1 MDAFL
6 RSDVMWP
13 LKAIACLLVGLVT
26 ALPLLFMPKSWLAR
40 MSRYPTLGPNG
51 LTAWGIVLFYG
62 GIALIAVGQLI
73 AGWII
78 WVMGVIFDVL
88 DGRSAK
94 AMEQFHVPR
103 SERSIRFGKVFD
115 PAADKIKY
123 LPPIAAL
130 AWYAYVSGWPV
141 WPMIACDVLGTLM
154 RPPFGL
160 LSRWQRA
167 TEAMAPGKFKALFQA
182 SGLIASAP
190 LLLAWYRDPIVP
202 NILMYAAS
210 VSSVLSVGSRFRT
223 TSAIDRWL
231 KFLGKRYFSH
241 DDVL

>member
-1 MDAFL
+1 MDEFL

-13 LKAIACLLVGLVT
+13 FKAAACLLVGLAT

-40 MSRYPTLGPNG
+40 LSRYPTLGPNG

-62 GIALIAVGQLI
+62 GIVLATKGQLTI
-73 AGWII
+73 GWIV
-78 WVMGVIFDVL
+78 WVMGVIFDVM

-94 AMEQFHVPR
+94 AMKQFHVPR
-103 SERSIRFGKVFD
+103 SARSIRIGKVFD

-130 AWYAYVSGWPV
+130 AWYAYLSGWPI
-141 WPMIACDVLGTLM
+141 WPMIAFDAIGTLM

-160 LSRWQRA
+160 LNRWQRETSA
-167 TEAMAPGKFKALFQA
+167 EAPGKVKALFQA

-190 LLLAWYRDPIVP
+190 LLLAWYRDPTVP
-202 NILMYAAS
+202 NIFMSVAS
-210 VSSVLSVGSRFRT
+210 VASALSVGSRFRT
-223 TSAIDRWL
+223 TPAIDRWL
-231 KFLGKRYFSH
+231 KLLGKRYFSH